1 MGWSNYIVVKKLK
14 LLIEI
19 SRYTKCESYDIRAL
33 NKLFDDSID
42 ELDMDDLKVDDLK
55 VDDLKVDDLN
65 FKDLIILTNNHN
77 ILNSINTI
85 DSPDVLFLYWLYSKN
100 IDYEIQNETIVD
112 FERYEKDGYT
122 VLKRGD

>member
-42 ELDMDDLKVDDLK
+42 ELDMDDLKVA
-55 VDDLKVDDLN
+55 DLN
-65 FKDLIILTNNHN
+65 LKDLIILTNNHN

-85 DSPDVLFLYWLYSKN
+85 DSSDVLFLYWLYSKN
-100 IDYEIQNETIVD
+100 IDYEIENETIVD
-112 FERYEKDGYT
+112 FEQYEKDGYT
-122 VLKRGD
+122 VLKRGN